1 MIHSE
6 PKPRKRRKGQ
16 WHPPSH
22 QLRPRSSSSRRRFA
36 RRVAL
41 GIWHK
46 YRDFIGKLGVKP
58 DQPRPTRAGDLL
70 SRLHLREIIT
80 AILSLIPASATVL
93 LTYSGVSDG
102 LAEAGATLTTKTEAA
117 LFSFGIGT
125 LCFLVNFHLFGLV
138 DRLRGRYL
146 TKSMIGGIALLV
158 AIAAIDAPFH
168 MRGLAGGTAVRMS
181 IEGTAA
187 FCEDQSRAVFAHVG
201 LAQQLL
207 TSLRANAK
215 LFLDQQAHEFK
226 TGAMSGARGPG
237 KVELAFGRVGSLLGP
252 LADDIEKDAA
262 KAEALQDAISE
273 SIREIKRQ
281 VYVQGALRSRIELA
295 SIAAD
300 KVDTQLGRLARRD
313 LTVSIRATLKSIEG
327 LFPNV
332 PAPAAKTA
340 LERRQNEAIAQIAA
354 MTVPITAAL
363 QEALESFQPVTVAV
377 VKPVRPQNASEAI
390 WTYAG
395 KLIPEWIA
403 AILVTLAG
411 PLCLLL
417 MQIAARREAESLGD
431 NDDGEVK

>member
-1 MIHSE
+1 MTPSE
-6 PKPRKRRKGQ
+6 PKPRKRRSGQ
-16 WHPPSH
+16 WEPPSH
-22 QLRPRSSSSRRRFA
+22 HPRPRSSSSRRRFA

-41 GIWHK
+41 SIWHG
-46 YRDFIGKLGVKP
+46 YRDFIGRSGVKP
-58 DQPRPTRAGDLL
+58 DQPQPTRAGDLL

-102 LAEAGATLTTKTEAA
+102 LAEAGATLTNKTEAA

-146 TKSMIGGIALLV
+146 TGSMIGGIALLV
-158 AIAAIDAPFH
+158 AIAAIDAPFN

-181 IEGTAA
+181 IEDTAA
-187 FCEDQSRAVFAHVG
+187 FCEDRSRTVFARVG
-201 LAQQLL
+201 LARQLL
-207 TSLRANAK
+207 SGLRANAK
-215 LFLDQQAHEFK
+215 LFAGQQAHEFK

-237 KVELAFGRVGSLLGP
+237 KVESAFGRVATLLGS
-252 LADDIEKDAA
+252 LADDIENDTG
-262 KAEALQDAISE
+262 KAEALQEAIAE
-273 SIREIKRQ
+273 SIRDIKRQ

-295 SIAAD
+295 SVAAD
-300 KVDTQLGRLARRD
+300 KVDTQLGRLARQD

-327 LFPNV
+327 LFLDT
-332 PAPAAKTA
+332 PAAAARTP
-340 LERRQNEAIAQIAA
+340 LERRQHEAITQIAA
-354 MTVPITAAL
+354 MTKPVAAAL
-363 QEALESFQPVTVAV
+363 HEALDSLQPPAAAV

-390 WTYAG
+390 WTYGG
-395 KLIPEWIA
+395 KLLPEWIA

-417 MQIAARREAESLGD
+417 MQVSARREAESL
-431 NDDGEVK
+431 NDGEPK